1 MLETIYLAII
11 AALPAISSIIGIIAA
26 VVKIARD
33 GKKTNKDLSDKFE
46 VLAAELHDSKEMDEM
61 KTQMRALLES
71 NRALQKRYDELLTV
85 LRVPSRSSSSVRAR
99 IDF

>member
-33 GKKTNKDLSDKFE
+33 GKQTNKDLSDKFE

-61 KTQMRALLES
+61 KTQMRALLDS
-71 NRALQKRYDELLTV
+71 NRALQKRYDELLTEITKIEHKTEV
-85 LRVPSRSSSSVRAR
+85 
-99 IDF
+99 

>member
-1 MLETIYLAII
+1 MIETIYLAII

-33 GKKTNKDLSDKFE
+33 GKQTNKDLSDKFE

-71 NRALQKRYDELLTV
+71 NRALQKRYDELLTEITKIEHKTEV
-85 LRVPSRSSSSVRAR
+85 
-99 IDF
+99 

>member
-1 MLETIYLAII
+1 MIETIYLAII

-33 GKKTNKDLSDKFE
+33 GKKTNKNLSDKFE

-71 NRALQKRYDELLTV
+71 NRALQKRYDELLTEITKIEHKTEV
-85 LRVPSRSSSSVRAR
+85 
-99 IDF
+99 

>member
-33 GKKTNKDLSDKFE
+33 GKQTNKDLSDKFE
-46 VLAAELHDSKEMDEM
+46 VLAAELHDSKEMDEV

-71 NRALQKRYDELLTV
+71 NRALQKRYDELLTEITKIEHKTEV
-85 LRVPSRSSSSVRAR
+85 
-99 IDF
+99 

>member
-71 NRALQKRYDELLTV
+71 NRALQKRYDELLTEITKIEHKTEV
-85 LRVPSRSSSSVRAR
+85 
-99 IDF
+99 

>member
-1 MLETIYLAII
+1 MIETIYLAII

-33 GKKTNKDLSDKFE
+33 GKQTNKDLSDKFE

-61 KTQMRALLES
+61 KTQMIDVSTLMASKFVALS
-71 NRALQKRYDELLTV
+71 IDEAKQNEIM
-85 LRVPSRSSSSVRAR
+85 RFNAKY
-99 IDF
+99 

>member
-11 AALPAISSIIGIIAA
+11 AALPALSSIIGIIAA

-33 GKKTNKDLSDKFE
+33 GKQTNKDLSDKFE

-71 NRALQKRYDELLTV
+71 NRALQKRYDELLTEITKIEHKTEV
-85 LRVPSRSSSSVRAR
+85 
-99 IDF
+99 

>member
-11 AALPAISSIIGIIAA
+11 APLPAISSIIGIIAA

-46 VLAAELHDSKEMDEM
+46 VLAAELQDSKEMDEM

-71 NRALQKRYDELLTV
+71 NRALQKRYDELLTEITKIEHKTEV
-85 LRVPSRSSSSVRAR
+85 
-99 IDF
+99 

>member
-1 MLETIYLAII
+1 MIETIYLAII

-71 NRALQKRYDELLTV
+71 NRALQKRYDELLTEITKIEHKTEV
-85 LRVPSRSSSSVRAR
+85 
-99 IDF
+99 

>member
-11 AALPAISSIIGIIAA
+11 AALPALSSIIGIIAA

-33 GKKTNKDLSDKFE
+33 GKQTNKDLSDKFE
-46 VLAAELHDSKEMDEM
+46 VLATELHDSKEMDEV

-71 NRALQKRYDELLTV
+71 NRALQKRYDELLTEITKIEHKTEV
-85 LRVPSRSSSSVRAR
+85 
-99 IDF
+99 

>member
-33 GKKTNKDLSDKFE
+33 GKQTNKDLSDKFE
-46 VLAAELHDSKEMDEM
+46 VLATELHDSKEMDEV

-71 NRALQKRYDELLTV
+71 NRALQKRYDELLTEITKIEHKTEV
-85 LRVPSRSSSSVRAR
+85 
-99 IDF
+99 

>member
-33 GKKTNKDLSDKFE
+33 GKQTNKDLSDKFE

-71 NRALQKRYDELLTV
+71 NRALQKRYDELLTEITKIEHKTEV
-85 LRVPSRSSSSVRAR
+85 
-99 IDF
+99 